1 MRDHLRKLYDDKVKQ
16 LKSILDSTNSC
27 ALTTDIWT
35 SRTTQGFLTLTC
47 HFIDDNCV
55 QKAFVLETVRLN
67 DAHTGENIKNELEKI
82 TNKWSITDK
91 VVCTTTDSGSNI
103 VLAIQLTKWKH
114 LHCFAHTL
122 NLVVQ
127 SSIDDDSLLSTI
139 KKKCKEVVAYF
150 HRSVKAADKLAT
162 IQERLNLPQHKLI
175 QDVETRWNST
185 FFMFQRIIEQHEA
198 LTTTLCLLDRS
209 DLCLMNEM
217 NENLKEAVTLLQP
230 FEIVTREV
238 SSEEYISI
246 SKLIPLAKSLQQ
258 LTCSN
263 TSELELGSKLRAQMQ
278 HRFRN
283 IEGNHLLAAA
293 TFLDPRFKKMAFN
306 TPGAAQH
313 IEQYLTEEMK
323 SIETQSSDNS
333 EIVNEAETT
342 SAQDQENACSIW
354 ESFDEKVNHQLT
366 HHTPTSD
373 AIIETKQ
380 YLLLKNL
387 GRKEDPLEWW
397 KTHRQLYPRL
407 FQLAT
412 KYLCIPGTSV
422 PAERLF
428 SKAGE
433 LISIKRNR
441 IKEKNVDMLLFLNKN
456 L

>member
-1 MRDHLRKLYDDKVKQ
+1 M
-16 LKSILDSTNSC
+16 
-27 ALTTDIWT
+27 
-35 SRTTQGFLTLTC
+35 
-47 HFIDDNCV
+47 
-55 QKAFVLETVRLN
+55 
-67 DAHTGENIKNELEKI
+67 
-82 TNKWSITDK
+82 
-91 VVCTTTDSGSNI
+91 
-103 VLAIQLTKWKH
+103 
-114 LHCFAHTL
+114 
-122 NLVVQ
+122 
-127 SSIDDDSLLSTI
+127 
-139 KKKCKEVVAYF
+139 
-150 HRSVKAADKLAT
+150 KAADKLAT